1 MDIPEDLQPRPGL
14 VTLYDVPVRVTMT
27 GVGGSLPGD
36 WVLGDE
42 LRVRLVDEIN
52 KRLRTREVSPDV
64 AELDQQRRANAD
76 LRLINAD
83 LVERLNRARRV
94 IAAMENTT
102 QDMDPVR
109 DLARRVE
116 ALEEGHRHRSDDRK

>member
-1 MDIPEDLQPRPGL
+1 MDTPEDLQPRSGL
-14 VTLYDVPVRVTMT
+14 VTLYDVPVRVRMT
-27 GVGGSLPGD
+27 GVGGALPGD

-52 KRLRTREVSPDV
+52 NRLRTRGVGSNV

-83 LVERLNRARRV
+83 LAERLNRARRV
-94 IAAMENTT
+94 IAALEDTT
-102 QDMDPVR
+102 QGMDPVR

-116 ALEEGHRHRSDDRK
+116 ALEEDHRHRSDDRK